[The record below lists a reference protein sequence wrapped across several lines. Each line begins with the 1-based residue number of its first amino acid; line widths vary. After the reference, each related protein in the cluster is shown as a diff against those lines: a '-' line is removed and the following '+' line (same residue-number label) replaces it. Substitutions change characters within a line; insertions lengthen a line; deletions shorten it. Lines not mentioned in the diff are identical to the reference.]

1 MWLVCYSQNILEM
14 KITLNNR
21 AEELDLN
28 QPTISIEELLALKS
42 FTYKML
48 FVKHN
53 GVVVKKEDYPVI
65 NVAEGDNVEVIHLM
79 TGG

>member
-1 MWLVCYSQNILEM
+1 MLV
-14 KITLNNR
+14 
-21 AEELDLN
+21 
-28 QPTISIEELLALKS
+28 LKS

-53 GVVVKKEDYPVI
+53 GVVIKKEDYPVT

>member
-1 MWLVCYSQNILEM
+1 M

-28 QPTISIEELLALKS
+28 QPAISIEELLTLKS

-53 GVVVKKEDYPVI
+53 GVVIKKEDYPVT

>member
-1 MWLVCYSQNILEM
+1 M

-28 QPTISIEELLALKS
+28 RPTISIEELLALKG

-53 GVVVKKEDYPVI
+53 GVVIKKEDYPVT